1 MPHESLASD
10 TPGSSGPTPAAPD
23 VEPKPTLQHRV
34 EMLGVNSAAAFIR
47 SFPLNPAVRLIGGL
61 GSIAGGL
68 FRVRR
73 RVVDANLALAFP
85 DASAGDRRALA
96 SETYRHLGS
105 QAGVLFRMIY
115 DDRALEEIVSRVVL
129 ADDGTP
135 DVVTWLQ
142 DRSRNGKGTLVLT
155 GHFGNW
161 EIAGASL
168 VRLGVPLD
176 AVVTRQSNPLFDARI
191 RRLRARLGIQTILRQ
206 HASERVPRA
215 LAEGKT
221 VALVADQFTWHGV
234 PIRFFG
240 TPTLGARGPAV
251 FARRAK
257 VPTVLMSATAV
268 AGSPTSHVFRLAH
281 LDVDDTG
288 SSKQRTQQF
297 IQAYFDRL
305 EEAIRA
311 NPEQYLWHHRRW
323 RPLEGKVDPEELLAL
338 EAKG

>member
-1 MPHESLASD
+1 MPHESLASQSPSPPD
-10 TPGSSGPTPAAPD
+10 QTPVSAEVAPRA
-23 VEPKPTLQHRV
+23 TLQHRL

-47 SFPLNPAVRLIGGL
+47 SCPLNPAVRLIGGL
-61 GSIAGGL
+61 GALAGGV

-73 RVVDANLALAFP
+73 PVVDANLALAFP
-85 DASAGDRRALA
+85 DSSAAERRALA
-96 SETYRHLGS
+96 SKTYRHLGS
-105 QAGVLFRMIY
+105 QAGLLFRMIY
-115 DDRALEEIVSRVVL
+115 DDRALDEIVAKVVL
-129 ADDGTP
+129 ADDGTSE
-135 DVVTWLQ
+135 VVTWLQ
-142 DRSRNGKGTLVLT
+142 NRSRAGQGTLVLT

-161 EIAGASL
+161 EIAGAAL

-191 RRLRARLGIQTILRQ
+191 RRLRARLGIHTMLRQ
-206 HASERVPRA
+206 HASDGVPRA
-215 LAEGKT
+215 LSGGKT

-268 AGSPTSHVFRLAH
+268 EGSPTSHVLRLAH
-281 LDVDDTG
+281 LDVDDRG
-288 SSKQRTQQF
+288 SSKQRTQRF
-297 IQAYFDRL
+297 TQAYFDRL
-305 EEAIRA
+305 EEAIRL

-323 RPLEGKVDPEELLAL
+323 RPLEGKVDPRELRAL
-338 EAKG
+338 EAEA